1 MSKLETNTIDTVSGT
16 STLQVGSTNTSTITL
31 GVSGDTI
38 NVPSGVT
45 IANSGTATGFGESN
59 LPYLDVAVSSATYD
73 ISDNVYTTIAFN
85 TVNHDTCSGWNSSS
99 YRYVP
104 NVAGKYLCNLQVNVW
119 GGGNNRLENMAS
131 AIRKNGSNESFS
143 TSNATPATDLT
154 EQSLFN
160 TVILTM
166 NGSSDYIE
174 GIIKANVTTGSPRVN
189 GENVYTMMNI
199 MLVSTT

>member
-1 MSKLETNTIDTVSGT
+1 MAIDKIQSESINLTDDFAFTGTV
-16 STLQVGSTNTSTITL
+16 
-31 GVSGDTI
+31 
-38 NVPSGVT
+38 
-45 IANSGTATGFGESN
+45 TGAGESN
-59 LPYLDVAVSSATYD
+59 VPYLDVAVSSATYD

-119 GGGNNRLENMAS
+119 GGGDNRLISLAS

-143 TSNATPATDLT
+143 TSQAYPAINLT
-154 EQSLFN
+154 EQSSFN

-174 GIIKANVTTGSPRVN
+174 GVVKADVSSGSPRVN
-189 GENVYTMMNI
+189 GENAYTMMNI